1 MLADGAARNADT
13 PIKTPTRNAATAS
26 TERAEAAIFSTLAR
40 TTNLDRDGNIGNEEK
55 LILVHSRSHHG
66 FMELDNEH
74 FGVDYYLW
82 ENKERGGGGEIKE
95 RSIVLWLP
103 RIVEGEDARPDQGWT
118 IDYGNIGK

>member
-1 MLADGAARNADT
+1 MR
-13 PIKTPTRNAATAS
+13 IPTRNAATAS
-26 TERAEAAIFSTLAR
+26 TERAEAAISSTLACR
-40 TTNLDRDGNIGNEEK
+40 TSLDRDGNIGDKGK

-66 FMELDNEH
+66 FMELDNEK

-82 ENKERGGGGEIKE
+82 ENKERDGGGEIKE

-103 RIVEGEDARPDQGWT
+103 RIVEGKDARPDQGWT

>member
-1 MLADGAARNADT
+1 MR
-13 PIKTPTRNAATAS
+13 TPTRNAATAS

-40 TTNLDRDGNIGNEEK
+40 MTSLDRDGNIGNEEK

-66 FMELDNEH
+66 FMELDNEK

-82 ENKERGGGGEIKE
+82 ENQERGGGGEIKE

-103 RIVEGEDARPDQGWT
+103 RIVEGKDARPDQGWT